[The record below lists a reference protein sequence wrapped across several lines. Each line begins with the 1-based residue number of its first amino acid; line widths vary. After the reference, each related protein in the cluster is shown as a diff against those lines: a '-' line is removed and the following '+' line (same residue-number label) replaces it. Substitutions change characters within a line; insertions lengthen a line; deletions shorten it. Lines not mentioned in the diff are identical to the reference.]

1 MIVSVAQTQVF
12 ILAVTRVLAII
23 IKIPVLGGKLIP
35 DRVKVFLG
43 VALALVLVPWRTLD
57 PGDEAL
63 TWLPFAFAIGEE
75 LIIGTLA
82 GYAAEIT
89 FAALQIAGEMM
100 GLASGFFAAKMIN
113 PSLNTR
119 GSSVTNFF
127 YMIALTYFVILNGH
141 HQMLAAV
148 QRSFE
153 ILPLGSSLVHFPLER
168 LLRLTAG
175 MITTGV
181 QFSLPVVGAL
191 MLTNLTLGLL
201 ARVAPQVQVF
211 FLGIPLKVG
220 LGLLTLMVTMSILF
234 PRIAEMYDS
243 SADWMLVLL
252 EGN

>member
-12 ILAVTRVLAII
+12 VLALTRVLAII
-23 IKIPVLGGKLIP
+23 TKLPVLGGKLIP
-35 DRVKVFLG
+35 NRVKIFLG
-43 VALALVLVPWRTLD
+43 VLLAMVLVPWSELD
-57 PGDEAL
+57 PGQEAL
-63 TWLPFAFAIGEE
+63 SLLPFAFAIGEE
-75 LIIGTLA
+75 LIIGTLV

-113 PSLNTR
+113 PAFDTQ
-119 GSSVTNFF
+119 GSPVTNFF
-127 YMIALTYFVILNGH
+127 YMIAITYFVVLNGH

-153 ILPLGSSLVHFPLER
+153 LVPLQETLITFPLEK
-168 LLRLTAG
+168 LLRLTGG

-201 ARVAPQVQVF
+201 SRVAPQVQVF
-211 FLGIPLKVG
+211 FLGIPLKIG
-220 LGLLTLMVTMSILF
+220 LGILTLMVTMSIIF
-234 PRIAEMYDS
+234 PRIAETFDS